1 MAKSN
6 KPTSAKAPEFFDGID
21 APQEQ
26 LLEQY
31 RFNLQS
37 YQQQLLDM
45 PILES
50 FMDLVLNIQD
60 LKTAGYSERLAMN
73 TLKHYGIITF

>member
-6 KPTSAKAPEFFDGID
+6 KTTSAKAPEFFDGID
-21 APQEQ
+21 VPAET
-26 LLEQY
+26 LSNQY
-31 RFNLQS
+31 RFNLEQ
-37 YQQQLLDM
+37 YQTKLLDM

-50 FMDLVLNIQD
+50 FIEMAMSIQD
-60 LKTAGYSERLAMN
+60 MKTASYSETLAVN